1 MGLLFLPLLFLQDIK
16 YQSVDLCPLYAGFTQ
31 SNLTKGINMNT
42 AAVSAVFKERIASH
56 AEHVKKVAHI
66 CTTEETTK
74 QALILPLL
82 DILGFSA
89 FDPNKVRAEYQADF
103 PGAKSGERVDY
114 ALFCNGAPVMFIE
127 AKSYTENLSNHC
139 PQLSRYFNATPEVAI
154 CAITNGQEWRFF
166 TDLSNKNIMDSEPFL
181 TVDVTM
187 LNEND
192 MAQLYQ
198 FRHDKFQ
205 PDALRSLA
213 EESIYLTAFT
223 ESITESL
230 KEVDLDFV
238 RYVAGRANIQRQ
250 FTQRYLESIRH
261 IVKQAVQNTVS
272 SMVVSGLSAPKVQ
285 EETAL
290 VEKEQED
297 PTAPIIDPENN
308 KIVTTYAER
317 RLFDLVKSILPDDA
331 SIEAK
336 DTESYFGVLVDG
348 KSNRWILRYFDNK
361 QRPSVIFP
369 IELEESD
376 ISNIE
381 RCGLEVSGNQVIIDT
396 PENLLR
402 VVWLVID
409 SYRFCCDDENFKRKP
424 K

>member
-1 MGLLFLPLLFLQDIK
+1 
-16 YQSVDLCPLYAGFTQ
+16 
-31 SNLTKGINMNT
+31 MNT

-154 CAITNGQEWRFF
+154 CAITNGREWRFF

-285 EETAL
+285 EEAAPI
-290 VEKEQED
+290 EKEQED
-297 PTAPIIDPENN
+297 PTEPIIDPENN

>member
-1 MGLLFLPLLFLQDIK
+1 
-16 YQSVDLCPLYAGFTQ
+16 
-31 SNLTKGINMNT
+31 MNA

-154 CAITNGQEWRFF
+154 CAITNGREWRFF

-192 MAQLYQ
+192 VAQLYQ

-285 EETAL
+285 EEAAP

>member
-1 MGLLFLPLLFLQDIK
+1 MELLFLPLLFLQDIK

-154 CAITNGQEWRFF
+154 CAITNGREWRFF

-285 EETAL
+285 EEAAP

-381 RCGLEVSGNQVIIDT
+381 RCGLEVSGNQIIIDT

>member
-1 MGLLFLPLLFLQDIK
+1 
-16 YQSVDLCPLYAGFTQ
+16 
-31 SNLTKGINMNT
+31 MNA

-56 AEHVKKVAHI
+56 AEHVKKIAHI

-82 DILGFSA
+82 DILGCSA

-154 CAITNGQEWRFF
+154 CAITNGREWRFF

-192 MAQLYQ
+192 VAQLYQ

-285 EETAL
+285 EEAAP

>member
-1 MGLLFLPLLFLQDIK
+1 
-16 YQSVDLCPLYAGFTQ
+16 
-31 SNLTKGINMNT
+31 MNT

-139 PQLSRYFNATPEVAI
+139 PQLSRYFNATPEIAI
-154 CAITNGQEWRFF
+154 CAITNGREWRFF

-285 EETAL
+285 EEAAPI
-290 VEKEQED
+290 EKEQED
-297 PTAPIIDPENN
+297 PTEPIIDPENN

>member
-1 MGLLFLPLLFLQDIK
+1 
-16 YQSVDLCPLYAGFTQ
+16 
-31 SNLTKGINMNT
+31 MNT
-42 AAVSAVFKERIASH
+42 VAVSAVFKERIASH

-114 ALFCNGAPVMFIE
+114 ALFCNGVPVMFIE
-127 AKSYTENLSNHC
+127 AKSYSENLSNHC

-154 CAITNGQEWRFF
+154 CAITNGREWRFF

-181 TVDVTM
+181 TVDITM

-192 MAQLYQ
+192 VAQLYQ

-272 SMVVSGLSAPKVQ
+272 SMIVSGLSAPKVQ
-285 EETAL
+285 EEAAP
-290 VEKEQED
+290 VETGRQED

-361 QRPSVIFP
+361 QKPSVIFP

>member
-1 MGLLFLPLLFLQDIK
+1 
-16 YQSVDLCPLYAGFTQ
+16 
-31 SNLTKGINMNT
+31 MNA

-139 PQLSRYFNATPEVAI
+139 PQLSRYFNATPEIAI
-154 CAITNGQEWRFF
+154 CAITNGREWRFF

-223 ESITESL
+223 ESITENL

-285 EETAL
+285 EEAAP

-308 KIVTTYAER
+308 KIVTTYSER

-402 VVWLVID
+402 VAWLVID

>member
-1 MGLLFLPLLFLQDIK
+1 
-16 YQSVDLCPLYAGFTQ
+16 
-31 SNLTKGINMNT
+31 MNT

-285 EETAL
+285 EEAAP

>member
-1 MGLLFLPLLFLQDIK
+1 
-16 YQSVDLCPLYAGFTQ
+16 
-31 SNLTKGINMNT
+31 MNA

-154 CAITNGQEWRFF
+154 CAITNGREWRFF

-285 EETAL
+285 EEAAP

>member
-1 MGLLFLPLLFLQDIK
+1 
-16 YQSVDLCPLYAGFTQ
+16 
-31 SNLTKGINMNT
+31 MNA
-42 AAVSAVFKERIASH
+42 AAVSTVFKERIASH

-139 PQLSRYFNATPEVAI
+139 PQLSRYFNATPEIAI
-154 CAITNGQEWRFF
+154 CAITNGREWRFF

-285 EETAL
+285 EEAAP

-308 KIVTTYAER
+308 KIVTTYSER

-336 DTESYFGVLVDG
+336 DTESYFSVLVDG

>member
-1 MGLLFLPLLFLQDIK
+1 MKWEF
-16 YQSVDLCPLYAGFTQ
+16 AQ

-114 ALFCNGAPVMFIE
+114 ALFCNGVPVMFIE

-154 CAITNGQEWRFF
+154 CAITNGREWRFF
-166 TDLSNKNIMDSEPFL
+166 TDLTNKNIMDSEPFL
-181 TVDVTM
+181 TVDVTI

-192 MAQLYQ
+192 VAQLYQ

-285 EETAL
+285 EEAAP